1 MEENNK
7 ILKGIPSP
15 AEFPIRTSVN
25 SLVRLSNPD
34 SKFKFKFKAPTLDK
48 AIWKSWKFSRLRKN
62 RTLCSLGFK

>member
-1 MEENNK
+1 MDENSK
-7 ILKGIPSP
+7 TLKGSPSP

-48 AIWKSWKFSRLRKN
+48 AIWKSWKFFQDFKKQNSMF
-62 RTLCSLGFK
+62 SGF